1 MLNPKLITI
10 GKLKL
15 AYKLSQRD
23 VDDLMDE
30 LLPDRVFPLV
40 VWETAYNDYWLWSLK
55 SNALSYGFDIPQLPD
70 TSPLPEKHFTYSLH
84 SNLIERFFGELIRKA
99 KIDIL
104 KSGLNYIIEC
114 AYENGYCP
122 FEDEKNALFS
132 SLYEEEVVPENRLRT
147 SGPLVINF
155 CASTYYGFISD
166 LLFDSVA
173 VDKTATVHYFSVV
186 RNYPFIQEVKG
197 ITQNLVDRVIQAA
210 RQKSPPIIESAPAR
224 EETTVAVST
233 VEAPPHDH
241 QNSTLIPRVLW
252 EKKDPQQVCD
262 DMRVAGHTDD
272 APIAHVLYY
281 WVGIKNF
288 TEIGTIL
295 RGDGIGDSARQKHAR
310 KKLREA
316 KGRYHTE

>member
-1 MLNPKLITI
+1 MQKPKLITI

-23 VDDLMDE
+23 VDDLMGE
-30 LLPDRVFPLV
+30 LLPDRVFPLAT
-40 VWETAYNDYWLWSLK
+40 WETAYNDYWLWSLK

-84 SNLIERFFGELIRKA
+84 SNLIEKFWGELIRKA
-99 KIDIL
+99 KIATV
-104 KSGLNYIIEC
+104 KSGLDYIIEC
-114 AYENGYCP
+114 TYENGYCP
-122 FEDEKNALFS
+122 FEEEKKALFS
-132 SLYEEEVVPENRLRT
+132 SLYEEEIVPENRLRT

-173 VDKTATVHYFSVV
+173 VDKTAAIHYFSVV

-197 ITQNLVDRVIQAA
+197 ITQNIVDSVIQAA
-210 RQKSPPIIESAPAR
+210 GQDSPPNIEAAPAR
-224 EETTVAVST
+224 EEVTAAISPI
-233 VEAPPHDH
+233 EAPSNDQ
-241 QNSTLIPRVLW
+241 QNTTLIPRALW
-252 EKKDPQQVCD
+252 EKKDAQQVCD
-262 DMRVAGHTDD
+262 DMRVAGYDDD
-272 APIAHVLYY
+272 APIAHALYY

-295 RGDGIGDSARQKHAR
+295 RGNGIGDSARKKHAQ
-310 KKLREA
+310 KKLKEA
-316 KGRYHTE
+316 GGRYRTE